1 MGDMMTNRTKCR
13 AAKTSKKGRP
23 TAESSEV
30 KPPAAPVKP
39 EYTRTPAEVALVEQ
53 QRQRRERRSP
63 APKMKVRH
71 VPPEPVYIEA
81 DHPDE
86 PLWQAKLNAS
96 MGTTERAFAKKVL
109 SNLLET
115 ACAGSPSKA
124 VPQEDLNAALAAMH
138 GIGPKDEAEAMLAA
152 QMIATHTAAMS
163 AMRRLKGA
171 ENIPQQD
178 SNGNLAV
185 KLLRSY
191 TAQLEALARYR
202 GKGQQKVI
210 VEHVHVHP
218 GGQAIV
224 GSVNTAPRPGGGDT
238 NEIERQPHAIAHSP
252 GEALPSAIE
261 AHGETVPVASG

>member
-1 MGDMMTNRTKCR
+1 MGHVMANRTKGM
-13 AAKTSKKGRP
+13 AAKTSKKRSSAANP
-23 TAESSEV
+23 SKTA
-30 KPPAAPVKP
+30 PAIA
-39 EYTRTPAEVALVEQ
+39 EYTRTPAELDLVEQ

-138 GIGPKDEAEAMLAA
+138 GIGPRDEAEALLAA
-152 QMIATHTAAMS
+152 QMVATHTAAMS
-163 AMRRLKGA
+163 ALRRLKGA

-185 KLLRSY
+185 KLLRTY
-191 TAQLEALARYR
+191 ALQLEALARYR

-210 VEHVHVHP
+210 VEHVHVHS

-224 GSVNTAPRPGGGDT
+224 GAVNSHTPPGGGGAEKT
-238 NEIERQPHAIAHSP
+238 EYQPHALEHAQ
-252 GEALPSAIE
+252 GEALPSPIE
-261 AHGETVPVASG
+261 AHRETVPVASG